1 MGDLRD
7 EDGYLS
13 NEISGGNFYGP
24 VNQFRDVHGNVNFNW
39 AQPARSPEEVAFR
52 EQYMAEMRRQWAE
65 QRAQRAGDKAAKGC
79 GCVGTLAVIIGIA
92 VFYSV
97 SGDGISTF
105 FLSLLA
111 IPFIGGLL
119 KAFK

>member
-13 NEISGGNFYGP
+13 NKISGGNFYGP
-24 VNQFRDVHGNVNFNW
+24 VNQFRDVH
-39 AQPARSPEEVAFR
+39 
-52 EQYMAEMRRQWAE
+52 
-65 QRAQRAGDKAAKGC
+65 
-79 GCVGTLAVIIGIA
+79 
-92 VFYSV
+92 
-97 SGDGISTF
+97 GISTF